1 MPQQPRLGTSGSQL
15 ACRSCCRNSGNG
27 CSLPLKR
34 GRGCAASNWLKA
46 GARNW
51 LNRWAAAAS
60 PLTLSQKAEGMPELE
75 LPPIELAEISIGLP
89 AASAELVRNYQR
101 ASKAAATVRAY
112 TSDARVF
119 QAWCARY
126 GFRAMPATPQVV
138 AAFIVS
144 EAENRR
150 AASTLGRRLAAIR
163 YAHKLAGEPDPTDD
177 EGVRA
182 AIQGAR
188 RKVGVAP
195 TQKAAAT
202 ADVLAALL
210 MRTPDTLTGKRDRAL
225 LALGFAGAFRRSE
238 LVALDV
244 ADLIEDPEGLRVRVR
259 RSKTD
264 QEGRGLEKAIPH
276 GRFIRP
282 VALVREWLDAAD
294 IVSGPVFRPVS
305 RSGRVRK
312 SAQGSGEMSPEFY
325 GHVAKPRG
333 ARAKLNLGRQGG
345 GAAPHLPEQE
355 GVLVTHPS
363 EGADYSAPLHQFDEV
378 PQGEEYSS
386 PLRQSEAKPPRLT
399 TQAVADIIKRYCTA
413 AGLDASTFGAHS
425 LRAGYIT
432 SAAERGADLARIMD
446 QSGHRDPRTV
456 VGYIRRANAFKGH
469 SGSGFL

>member
-1 MPQQPRLGTSGSQL
+1 MLPVEAPELL
-15 ACRSCCRNSGNG
+15 A
-27 CSLPLKR
+27 SLP
-34 GRGCAASNWLKA
+34 AE
-46 GARNW
+46 
-51 LNRWAAAAS
+51 AAA
-60 PLTLSQKAEGMPELE
+60 
-75 LPPIELAEISIGLP
+75 I
-89 AASAELVRNYQR
+89 VRAYQR
-101 ASKAAATVRAY
+101 ASKADATVRAY

-119 QAWCARY
+119 QDWCARF
-126 GFRAMPATPQVV
+126 GFRSLPASPEAV

-144 EAENRR
+144 EAEEGR
-150 AASTLGRRLAAIR
+150 AASTLGRRMAAIR
-163 YAHKLAGEPDPTDD
+163 HAHKLAGLPDPTED

-182 AIQGAR
+182 AMRGAR

-202 ADVLAALL
+202 AEILAAML

-244 ADLIEDPEGLRVRVR
+244 ADLVEDPEGLRVRVR

-282 VALVREWLDAAD
+282 VALVREWLEAAG
-294 IVSGPVFRPVS
+294 IVEGPVFRPVS
-305 RSGRVRK
+305 RSGNVR
-312 SAQGSGEMSPEFY
+312 SPDP
-325 GHVAKPRG
+325 G
-333 ARAKLNLGRQGG
+333 
-345 GAAPHLPEQE
+345 
-355 GVLVTHPS
+355 T
-363 EGADYSAPLHQFDEV
+363 
-378 PQGEEYSS
+378 
-386 PLRQSEAKPPRLT
+386 AKPPRLT
-399 TQAVADIIKRYCTA
+399 TQTVADIIKRYCTA

-432 SAAERGADLARIMD
+432 TAAERGADLARIMD